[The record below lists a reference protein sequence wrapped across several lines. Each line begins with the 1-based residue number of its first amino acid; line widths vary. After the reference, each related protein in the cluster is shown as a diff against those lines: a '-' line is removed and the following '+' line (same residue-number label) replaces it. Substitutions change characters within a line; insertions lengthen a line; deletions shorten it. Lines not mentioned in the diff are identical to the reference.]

1 MKGPGWGVGEE
12 VLRLLPGPSFEV
24 EQTTDDKGLPI
35 EMPVQ
40 ERKLTGAF
48 QLTKSSVYTN
58 VTQHTVPA
66 NLYIANRLIP
76 MCTDPVLCF
85 ACHWA
90 GGTSVQRARLN
101 GLNGGVEAMAVEE
114 GLLDGDA
121 RAEGRAVDGA
131 VDGLRQA
138 DVALDVGQRLELRGK
153 FLQLRQAPLRRLH
166 RQSLTL
172 RTVHSWAGR

>member
-90 GGTSVQRARLN
+90 GGTKKRRVMLVVFI
-101 GLNGGVEAMAVEE
+101 GGVTFAEIAALRFLGARPEVNCTFVIATTKLINGTSLLESILDDSITAAM
-114 GLLDGDA
+114 DI
-121 RAEGRAVDGA
+121 
-131 VDGLRQA
+131 
-138 DVALDVGQRLELRGK
+138 
-153 FLQLRQAPLRRLH
+153 AP
-166 RQSLTL
+166 
-172 RTVHSWAGR
+172 V